1 MKKSIMYFIITVCA
15 VVAAVSLTY
24 GISAGKESA
33 EYERLMSANYQHAFK
48 ELVSGVSDV
57 DTSLQKSLIVTSPTM
72 AGAVCSELYAT
83 AQTAEMALGVLPF
96 TASEMEKTAGFLNRV
111 GDYALSLSQKAYKGE
126 SFSDEDL
133 ENLRALSEVASVM
146 SQNLKS
152 IEEGLGSE
160 LVTLDQYLRTV
171 QQADQSEEQTVPQ
184 TLADSMSIAETEF
197 PEVPSLIYDGP
208 FSEHLTN
215 VSPRLLENCEDIS
228 QSQGRDAAAA
238 FIGARK
244 ELVYASGEM
253 DGDIPCWRYECEVK
267 GSTVVI
273 CVSKCGGKV
282 LSVLS
287 SRLVET
293 AQVDAQQ
300 AVDAAKAFLRQKGF
314 DSLKDSYYMISDN
327 VLTANF
333 AYEQDG
339 VICYSDLIK
348 VGIALDDC
356 TLKSF
361 EASGYITSHYERE
374 LPAPQ
379 VSTEQAQEKVPADLK
394 VNSSRV
400 ALIPT
405 AGKAEILCYE
415 FECADANGQKYII
428 YVNAVTGEQEKILI
442 LLEDE
447 NGTLTI

>member
-1 MKKSIMYFIITVCA
+1 MKKSIMYFILTVFA
-15 VVAAVSLTY
+15 VVSIVSLTY
-24 GISAGKESA
+24 GITA
-33 EYERLMSANYQHAFK
+33 ENKSIVTERMMSANYQHAFK

-126 SFSDEDL
+126 SFSEKDL
-133 ENLRALSEVASVM
+133 ENLRALSDVASVM

-152 IEEGLGSE
+152 IEDGLGSE
-160 LVTLDQYLRTV
+160 LVTLDQYQRTI
-171 QQADQSEEQTVPQ
+171 QQADQSEEQTIPQ

-208 FSEHLTN
+208 FSEHLAN
-215 VSPRLLENCEDIS
+215 VSPRLLENCEDINET
-228 QSQGRDAAAA
+228 QGRDIAAG

-244 ELVYASGEM
+244 ELVYPSGEM
-253 DGDIPCWRYECEVK
+253 DGSIPCWRYECDVR
-267 GSTVVI
+267 GSKVAI

-287 SRLVET
+287 PRLVEN
-293 AQVDAQQ
+293 AKIDAKR
-300 AVDAAKAFLRQKGF
+300 ALDAAKTFLQQKGF
-314 DSLKDSYYMISDN
+314 DSLKESYYMISNN

-348 VGIALDDC
+348 VGIALDDG

-361 EASGYITSHYERE
+361 EASGYITSHYVRE
-374 LPAPQ
+374 F
-379 VSTEQAQEKVPADLK
+379 TEAKVTMQQAQGKVPGDLK

-405 AGKAEILCYE
+405 AGKSEVLCYE
-415 FECADANGQKYII
+415 FECADANGQKYMI